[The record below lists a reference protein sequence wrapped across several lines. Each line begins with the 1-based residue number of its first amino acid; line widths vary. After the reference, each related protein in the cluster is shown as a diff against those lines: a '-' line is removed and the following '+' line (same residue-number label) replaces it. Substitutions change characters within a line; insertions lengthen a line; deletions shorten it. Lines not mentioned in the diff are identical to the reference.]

1 MKRTNT
7 NITDSLWFAILGGLV
22 FVFLV
27 ALFAASTSTACGYM
41 SDVPQPTQ
49 KPIAYKTTMSDD
61 TTTYASL
68 YADVYPTIDST
79 HLSFYDTTRV
89 VKKPYESTDTSD
101 VEAYIHKKIAR
112 STLCRY
118 YNDRFQYTLLFP
130 SCFKAGPLP
139 ESNSGTDFA
148 MGHDIKIVVFGSY
161 SLLSFE
167 EDLSKPTYYKL
178 AKDQYRHIYQC
189 HLYDRYYKI
198 WGMPKT
204 HYIGHEEVK
213 NHSLE
218 SWEKTMFVMSDID
231 DDPGDGLMVT
241 LIVEYPKKYRQ
252 AVMPLIKTMDRY
264 MRCETLK

>member
-118 YNDRFQYTLLFP
+118 YNDRFQSYLQSFLKNEA
-130 SCFKAGPLP
+130 CL
-139 ESNSGTDFA
+139 
-148 MGHDIKIVVFGSY
+148 GHR
-161 SLLSFE
+161 
-167 EDLSKPTYYKL
+167 
-178 AKDQYRHIYQC
+178 A
-189 HLYDRYYKI
+189 
-198 WGMPKT
+198 
-204 HYIGHEEVK
+204 
-213 NHSLE
+213 LE
-218 SWEKTMFVMSDID
+218 SVNKQDATICHIEHAFYLTAEVGVSRGVYNID
-231 DDPGDGLMVT
+231 FCTFPID
-241 LIVEYPKKYRQ
+241 
-252 AVMPLIKTMDRY
+252 
-264 MRCETLK
+264 